1 MHKWH
6 HHYQHFAFWSYKKN
20 IYYVALVLF
29 ISRSQMK
36 SKCDE
41 TISAIFLF
49 FGHHL
54 WSIAK
59 QPQGNMESIFWIFF
73 FLLFFIA
80 WKATCLQCELE
91 SQRFKENCFLQCRW
105 NMVSLSIITDLIVFC
120 MQTNMLSSD
129 LTGSWDCAVSFMKAT
144 TVNELKFNILYLK
157 CCKASGWNFSQKIQT
172 PWTCLWL
179 WLES

>member
-1 MHKWH
+1 
-6 HHYQHFAFWSYKKN
+6 
-20 IYYVALVLF
+20 
-29 ISRSQMK
+29 MK

-41 TISAIFLF
+41 TISANFLLLDIICDLLLNSLKAIWNLF
-49 FGHHL
+49 F
-54 WSIAK
+54 
-59 QPQGNMESIFWIFF
+59 EFF

-129 LTGSWDCAVSFMKAT
+129 LTGSWDYAISFMKAT
-144 TVNELKFNILYLK
+144 TVNEFKFNILYLK